1 MTAMTVSNA
10 TKTATQTNTADAL
23 PAHAR
28 LETRNGLTSVLGEV
42 SVPKTGP
49 LPDFGSRCERV
60 GTPRY
65 TSPDRVFRCGAGI
78 GCRPHGVR
86 V

>member
-10 TKTATQTNTADAL
+10 TKTATQTNTAGAL

-49 LPDFGSRCERV
+49 VPAFGSCWGACER
-60 GTPRY
+60 RAR
-65 TSPDRVFRCGAGI
+65 SPHQVVRCCAGI
-78 GCRPHGVR
+78 GCRLDEVR